1 MFWSE
6 NSLVGRWSDRVS
18 GGGGFDSR
26 RAQVTFFGPSGNE
39 LLCIFT
45 YVGAGLGYFLGG
57 RFGRVGVTFWS
68 GWDHFL
74 DTLT

>member
-6 NSLVGRWSDRVS
+6 NSVVGRSSDGVP

-26 RAQVTFFGPSGNE
+26 RAQVTFSGPHGKA

-45 YVGAGLGYFLGG
+45 YVVDGFGTFLG
-57 RFGRVGVTFWS
+57 
-68 GWDHFL
+68 L
-74 DTLT
+74 DRDLG